1 MVLQS
6 KPLKLLVYLNQHDVY
21 KQKQRK
27 VNMPKASDIKK
38 NTAVEFNNSVYIIKD
53 IERSVPQGRAG
64 GSLYRMRMY
73 DVVSGAKTDETF
85 KDSDMLTLADL
96 IRRNVM
102 FSYLDGDE
110 LVFMDSE
117 DYTPYN
123 LNKESIADEVLFID
137 ENTQGLQVVIVDGSP
152 VGVELPASVDLVI
165 VETDPSIKGG
175 SATARTKPAILST
188 GLTVQVPEHISTGDK
203 IRVNTT
209 EKKFMGR
216 A

>member
-1 MVLQS
+1 
-6 KPLKLLVYLNQHDVY
+6 
-21 KQKQRK
+21 
-27 VNMPKASDIKK
+27 MPKASDVKK
-38 NTAVEFNNSVYIIKD
+38 NTAVEFNNSVYIIRD

-64 GSLYRMRMY
+64 GSIYRMRMY
-73 DVVSGAKTDETF
+73 DIVSGAKTDETF

-110 LVFMDSE
+110 YVFMDDE

-137 ENTQGLQVVIVDGSP
+137 ENTQGLQVVLVDGSP
-152 VGVELPASVDLVI
+152 VAIELPSSVDLVI
-165 VETDPSIKGG
+165 IETDPSIKGG

-203 IRVNTT
+203 IKVNTA
-209 EKKFMGR
+209 EQKFMGR
-216 A
+216 ADK

>member
-1 MVLQS
+1 
-6 KPLKLLVYLNQHDVY
+6 
-21 KQKQRK
+21 
-27 VNMPKASDIKK
+27 MPKASDIKK
-38 NTAVEFNNSVYIIKD
+38 NTAIEFNNSVYIIKD

-102 FSYLDGDE
+102 YSYVDGDE
-110 LVFMDSE
+110 LVFMDNE

-123 LNKESIADEVLFID
+123 LNKESIAEEVLFID

-152 VGVELPASVDLVI
+152 VGIELPASVDLEI

-188 GLTVQVPEHISTGDK
+188 GLSVQVPEHISTGDK
-203 IRVNTT
+203 IRVNTA